1 MLFHARSVAFLGRS
15 SLACLAIAA
24 AAGCR
29 GKAEDKTG
37 PVVATVGNDTIT
49 ADELRRRFDE
59 VSPFLRGRY
68 NTVERKKE
76 FLENLVRNELL
87 AQEAARRGLDK
98 SPQVREQTKRAMIQE
113 LLRQQLDERLS
124 GADIPDDELKKFYDA
139 HLEDFVK
146 PERAR
151 AFRILLAADK
161 SDAKARAAA
170 KKQAQALRKEID
182 EHAKKGDLNAFQA
195 AAMKH
200 SQDKSS
206 ASLGGDLRFL
216 SRDELAKTFSPEL
229 AAAVFSLK
237 NPGDEAGPLETPQ
250 GIELVRLQVRTVAYE
265 RKLEEA
271 KDSIRG
277 RMSRERRSREYDEFV
292 RKLRDGGNV
301 KIDEAELAKVSSG
314 AEPTAARGL
323 LQPPASAAVLPPGPT
338 APPSPPAASRVSD
351 K

>member
-1 MLFHARSVAFLGRS
+1 MVFDARSVVFLGRG
-15 SLACLAIAA
+15 SLACLALAA
-24 AAGCR
+24 AAGCK

-76 FLENLVRNELL
+76 FLENLIRNDLL

-98 SPQVREQTKRAMIQE
+98 SPQVREQTKRAMVQE

-124 GADIPDDELKKFYDA
+124 GADIPDDEMKKFYDA

-151 AFRILLAADK
+151 AFRILLAVDK
-161 SDAKARAAA
+161 GDEKARAAA
-170 KKQAQALRKEID
+170 KKRAQTLRKEID
-182 EHAKKGDLNAFQA
+182 ERAKKGDLNAFQA

-216 SRDELAKTFSPEL
+216 SRDELAKTFSPQL
-229 AAAVFSLK
+229 ADAVFSLK

-250 GIELVRLQVRTVAYE
+250 GIELVRLQVRTVAFE
-265 RKLEEA
+265 RKFEEA

-292 RKLRDGGNV
+292 RKLREGGNV

-314 AEPTAARGL
+314 AEPAAHGPL
-323 LQPPASAAVLPPGPT
+323 HPPASPVAPPPGP
-338 APPSPPAASRVSD
+338 AAPPAAPAASTVSG

>member
-1 MLFHARSVAFLGRS
+1 MLFDARSVAFLGRS

-24 AAGCR
+24 AAGCK

-76 FLENLVRNELL
+76 FLENLIRNDLL

-98 SPQVREQTKRAMIQE
+98 SPQVREQTKRAMVQE

-124 GADIPDDELKKFYDA
+124 GTDISDDELKKFYDA

-161 SDAKARAAA
+161 GDAKGRAAA

-182 EHAKKGDLNAFQA
+182 ERTKKGDVNAFQA

-229 AAAVFSLK
+229 AEAVFSLK
-237 NPGDEAGPLETPQ
+237 NPGDEAGPIETAQ
-250 GIELVRLQVRTVAYE
+250 GIELVRLQVRTVAFE
-265 RKLEEA
+265 RKFEEA

-292 RKLRDGGNV
+292 RKLRESGSV
-301 KIDEAELAKVSSG
+301 KIDEVELAKVSSG
-314 AEPTAARGL
+314 AEPEAHGPLR
-323 LQPPASAAVLPPGPT
+323 PPASAAAPPQAPT
-338 APPSPPAASRVSD
+338 APASPPTASSVSG

>member
-1 MLFHARSVAFLGRS
+1 MLFDARSVAFLGVR
-15 SLACLAIAA
+15 SLACLVVAA
-24 AAGCR
+24 AAGCK
-29 GKAEDKTG
+29 GKPDDKTG

-76 FLENLVRNELL
+76 FLENLIRNDLL

-98 SPQVREQTKRAMIQE
+98 SPQVREQTKRAMVQE

-124 GADIPDDELKKFYDA
+124 GTDIPDDELKKFYDA
-139 HLEDFVK
+139 HLDDFVK

-161 SDAKARAAA
+161 GDAKARAAA

-182 EHAKKGDLNAFQA
+182 ERAKKGDVNAFQA

-229 AAAVFSLK
+229 ADAVFSLK
-237 NPGDEAGPLETPQ
+237 NPGDEAGPIETPQ
-250 GIELVRLQVRTVAYE
+250 GIELVRLQVRTVAFE
-265 RKLEEA
+265 RKFEEA

-277 RMSRERRSREYDEFV
+277 RMSRERRSREYDDFV
-292 RKLRDGGNV
+292 RKLRESGNV
-301 KIDEAELAKVSSG
+301 KIDEVELAKVSSG
-314 AEPTAARGL
+314 AESEAHVPLR
-323 LQPPASAAVLPPGPT
+323 PPAPAAAPPQ
-338 APPSPPAASRVSD
+338 APPSPPSASSVSG